1 MSRPLYAI
9 PILNE
14 LHELYPDL
22 LYHPSRFQSGND
34 VITYIVDRGIRRSFR
49 EESLQYHRRVEQQA
63 VQAQVQQQPN
73 SFDEFN
79 AIVYGI
85 APRIYPSASGATT
98 SGATTSGA
106 TTSAATTSVATGSAA
121 TGSIAPVSNEFI
133 PLLASPI
140 DQLLSYFIRE
150 SMDDHSA
157 VPSSLRPTEDQLRE
171 HTTVQT
177 LTEHPEAD
185 CAICQDAMVI
195 GQTTRRLP
203 CQHTFHLSCVDAW
216 FSSRPTCP
224 TCRHD
229 VRLE

>member
-22 LYHPSRFQSGND
+22 LYHPSRFQCGND

-49 EESLQYHRRVEQQA
+49 EESLQYHRRIA
-63 VQAQVQQQPN
+63 VQAQGHAAQAQHQHQVQAPE
-73 SFDEFN
+73 SSLIDDFN
-79 AIVYGI
+79 VVMYGERV
-85 APRIYPSASGATT
+85 APRIYPSPAIV
-98 SGATTSGA
+98 
-106 TTSAATTSVATGSAA
+106 SAANVPVPA
-121 TGSIAPVSNEFI
+121 APVSNEFI
-133 PLLASPI
+133 PLLASSPI

-150 SMDDHSA
+150 SMDDYSA

-171 HTTVQT
+171 HTTVHT
-177 LTEHPEAD
+177 LTEHSEAN
-185 CAICQDAMVI
+185 CAICQDAMVV
-195 GQTTRRLP
+195 GQVTRRLH
-203 CQHTFHLSCVDAW
+203 CQHTFHLSCVDVW

-229 VRLE
+229 VRME

>member
-22 LYHPSRFQSGND
+22 LYHPSRFQCGND

-49 EESLQYHRRVEQQA
+49 EESLQYHRRVAQGHAQAQQQA
-63 VQAQVQQQPN
+63 QP
-73 SFDEFN
+73 SSLIDDFD
-79 AIVYGI
+79 VVMYGGRV
-85 APRIYPSASGATT
+85 APRIYPSPAPSVPAAPSVSAS
-98 SGATTSGA
+98 S
-106 TTSAATTSVATGSAA
+106 
-121 TGSIAPVSNEFI
+121 VSNEFI
-133 PLLASPI
+133 PLLAPSPI

-150 SMDDHSA
+150 NMSDLSA
-157 VPSSLRPTEDQLRE
+157 VSSVSSAVSSVPSSLRPTEDQLLH

-177 LTEHPEAD
+177 LTEHPEAN
-185 CAICQDAMVI
+185 CAICQDAMVV
-195 GQTTRRLP
+195 GQVTRRLH

-229 VRLE
+229 VRIE